1 MTSNTNNDN
10 ILFCPAC
17 GSENIPGIETC
28 ENCQS
33 DLSFI
38 GKEIHAVTSSS
49 LEKGALTDPLTKI
62 DTTNVYR
69 IFEELTTRRTLEIMH
84 DLEISSIMVED
95 ETGEIVGVFSDQEI
109 LKNVFCNQDP
119 DLDLPV
125 KDFMSTYFIRLSE
138 DCTVIQGLNLS
149 VVNEYHV
156 IIDTGFQKLIT
167 YRDLL
172 NYIVDFYPSLGKI
185 VPDK

>member
-1 MTSNTNNDN
+1 MTSNSNNKDF
-10 ILFCPAC
+10 LFCPAC
-17 GSENIPGIETC
+17 GKKNISGIETC
-28 ENCQS
+28 EYCNS
-33 DLSFI
+33 DLTYI

-49 LEKGALTDPLTKI
+49 LEKGALLDPLTKI
-62 DTTNVYR
+62 ETTNVYR
-69 IFEELTTRRTLEIMH
+69 VFEELTTRRTLEIMH
-84 DLEISSIMVED
+84 DLEISSIMIED

-119 DLDLPV
+119 DLDQPI
-125 KDFMSTYFIRLSE
+125 KNFMSKYYIRLSD
-138 DCTVIQGLNLS
+138 DCTVIQALNLS
-149 VVNEYHV
+149 VVNDYHV

-172 NYIVDFYPSLGKI
+172 NYIVDFYPSFGKI